1 METFGVVILQ
11 GGGSPDP
18 GPSPPLDPSMP
29 MVPYNTTGVFVA
41 RIYM

>member
-11 GGGSPDP
+11 GGSPDP
-18 GPSPPLDPSMP
+18 GPSPPLDPRMS
-29 MVPYNTTGVFVA
+29 MVPYNTTGVFAA